1 MTLPVILFKKSK
13 LQNLPEHSTAV
24 KWKEAKDLKNG
35 RLGAVLHEFKRL
47 EVGSSWWETWREC
60 CQTMSLVS
68 MYYSPVP
75 DDHVDTTSL
84 EIQKKEGFTTINF
97 TDNFFESKNLGESLD
112 RRTTCNYMRVRKL
125 LGSLN
130 QKMHN
135 LYKAISRVSSL
146 IICSA
151 RLHNW
156 RFCMLFEPSSREDM
170 KMSYRVA
177 KGLNSSSLFRHMYK
191 IASYAG

>member
-1 MTLPVILFKKSK
+1 MNV
-13 LQNLPEHSTAV
+13 
-24 KWKEAKDLKNG
+24 
-35 RLGAVLHEFKRL
+35 
-47 EVGSSWWETWREC
+47 
-60 CQTMSLVS
+60 CQTKSLVS

-130 QKMHN
+130 QKIHN
-135 LYKAISRVSSL
+135 LYKPYQEFL
-146 IICSA
+146 
-151 RLHNW
+151 
-156 RFCMLFEPSSREDM
+156 PSSFVPPDCTTGGFVC
-170 KMSYRVA
+170 S
-177 KGLNSSSLFRHMYK
+177 LNHQAVK
-191 IASYAG
+191 T